1 MSDAGARPNEPEHLV
16 VGQISKAHGTKGEVV
31 VWPLTDSPQSVFVDE
46 AEILLGDVDGNLD
59 PGGTALV
66 IESVRPFKEAFL
78 VKFAGFDDRADVQA
92 YLGSYLLALR
102 DELPPLEEGE
112 VFYHQL
118 LGSQVSTVS
127 GEDVGVVREVFDTQP
142 THLLEVKSSAG
153 KVHLIPFAAH
163 IVQSVDVEGRR
174 IVIDPP
180 AGLLEI

>member
-31 VWPLTDSPQSVFVDE
+31 VWPLTDSPERVFVDK
-46 AEILLGDVDGNLD
+46 ASVLLGDVDGHLD
-59 PGGTALV
+59 PRAIALH

-78 VKFAGFDDRADVQA
+78 VKFAGFSDRAVLEKV
-92 YLGSYLLALR
+92 LGTYLLAPR
-102 DELPPLEEGE
+102 DSLPPLDEGE

-118 LGSQVSTVS
+118 LGSQVSTVD
-127 GEDVGVVREVFDTQP
+127 GADVGVVREVFDTEP

-163 IVQSVDVEGRR
+163 IVRSVDVEGRR